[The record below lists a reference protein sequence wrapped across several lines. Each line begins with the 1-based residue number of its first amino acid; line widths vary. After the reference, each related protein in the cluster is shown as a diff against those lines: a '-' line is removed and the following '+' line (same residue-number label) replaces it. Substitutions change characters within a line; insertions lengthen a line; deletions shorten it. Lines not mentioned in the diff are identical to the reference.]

1 MRIDEVFDGE
11 WKSPEEYLIKC
22 PYCGDH
28 KTHNHCFVNIVKGM
42 FMCHFCSETGTVD
55 RLMKDHGEGE
65 QVERGPG
72 IFEKTRHEETDFNE
86 FKTVS
91 GMKSTVDRMALTYLK
106 DRGFD
111 RKEIE
116 KFDIRYGD
124 FGRYF
129 GRIIF
134 PIKEDGHVV
143 SFVSRSFLKA
153 VKPKYLFPHHGETSL
168 TTNECMW
175 GWDKAM
181 ENGAMR
187 VLITEGVI
195 DAIAL
200 GRAGYYSVS
209 LNSKQLGIAQKMKL
223 LTLPKDVIFV
233 VMLDGDAHRDGLK
246 VAKSLR
252 AFGRETYMTL
262 LEKDE
267 DPDSITVERLHDVLL
282 TRTYPV
288 DVNLALKVYLGI

>member
-1 MRIDEVFDGE
+1 MTIDEAFEGE

-28 KTHNHCFVNIVKGM
+28 KTHNHCFVNTVKGQ
-42 FMCHFCSETGTVD
+42 FICHFCGEVGTVE
-55 RLMKDHGEGE
+55 RLMRDHGEGE

-72 IFEKTRHEETDFNE
+72 VFEKTRHEATDFSD
-86 FKTVS
+86 FKSVS

-111 RKEIE
+111 KEEIK

-124 FGRYF
+124 YGRYF

-134 PIKEDGHVV
+134 PIKEDGKVV
-143 SFVSRSFLKA
+143 SFVTRSFLKA
-153 VKPKYLFPHHGETSL
+153 VRPKYLFPQHGETPL

-175 GWDKAM
+175 GWDKALK
-181 ENGAMR
+181 NGAMR

-200 GRAGYYSVS
+200 SRAGYYSVS
-209 LNSKQLGIAQKMKL
+209 LNSKQLGIAQRTKL
-223 LTLPKDVIFV
+223 LALPKECMFS
-233 VMLDGDAHRDGLK
+233 VMLDGDAHREGLK
-246 VAKSLR
+246 VGKELR
-252 AFGRETYMTL
+252 SFGRKTYVTL
-262 LEKDE
+262 LDEDE
-267 DPDSITVERLHDVLL
+267 DPDSILVDRLHEALL
-282 TRTYPV
+282 VDTYPV
-288 DVNLALKVYLGI
+288 DVNLALKVYLGL